1 MQGYKFIVYLSFI
14 IIALTLSAVSDLFL
28 NPEVNFFAA
37 EHFVE
42 GGLMALVTMALIMGF
57 EHRVRQYADD
67 SPEAEY
73 DGIGR
78 YGLILGIVWTLA
90 IISSLV
96 WNISRQKS
104 QTLEIAMNE
113 AKAVYEK
120 DILYYRWAAGH
131 NGVYVPITDKTSP
144 NPYLEHLPEHKIVSA
159 SGKKL
164 TLVNPEYMIRQV
176 YEMQKKQHGT
186 LGHITSLDP
195 IRPEN
200 NANIWET
207 EALEA
212 FEEGALEAT
221 TVTMIN
227 KKPYLRLMRPM
238 VTEKGCLKCHAPQGY
253 MIGDIRG
260 GVSVS
265 IPLTPLLE
273 ISRKNIFTYSI
284 VHAFLWL
291 FGLSGIIYGS
301 VGVSR
306 SIRDVEQAEARTR
319 LVIENML
326 DGVITL
332 DEQGHIESLNSSAS
346 HMFRYP
352 PSEVV
357 GLKMATLLD
366 VSDEQGGPQSD
377 GDWGEDA
384 LAYSLAN
391 ASPRELTGKRK
402 DDTTFPLE
410 VSVSEMLLG
419 AKRVFI
425 VMVRDNTA
433 RKEAEKALFASQ
445 KQVIKQEKL
454 VSLGTMV
461 AGIAHEI
468 NNPSQ
473 AIGFSM
479 EGLKLNLDYVQELME
494 HLEKFFE
501 VDDAE
506 LVAKKQELEE
516 VVKELRMDLVLK
528 CVKDISD
535 RNINSI
541 ERIDHI
547 ITSTKRMANSEEEF
561 KPCDVNTIIND
572 AVTLTRNQIKYV
584 TNLETDLETN
594 LPKINGL
601 VQELGQVFINL
612 IINARDAVSERGLSI
627 KEAQIWVSSE
637 YNPVQNC
644 VLVRFEDNGSG
655 IPKDIQ
661 DKIFDPFFTTK
672 GIGEGMGL
680 GLNLCHRIVEAHSG
694 EITVDSTL
702 DEGTC
707 FIIKLDTCPEK

>member
-1 MQGYKFIVYLSFI
+1 L
-14 IIALTLSAVSDLFL
+14 
-28 NPEVNFFAA
+28 
-37 EHFVE
+37 
-42 GGLMALVTMALIMGF
+42 
-57 EHRVRQYADD
+57 
-67 SPEAEY
+67 
-73 DGIGR
+73 
-78 YGLILGIVWTLA
+78 
-90 IISSLV
+90 
-96 WNISRQKS
+96 
-104 QTLEIAMNE
+104 
-113 AKAVYEK
+113 
-120 DILYYRWAAGH
+120 
-131 NGVYVPITDKTSP
+131 P
-144 NPYLEHLPEHKIVSA
+144 NPYLEDLPEHKIVST
-159 SGKKL
+159 SGQKL

-200 NANIWET
+200 EANLWET

-212 FEEGALEAT
+212 FEGGALEAT

-238 VTEKGCLKCHAPQGY
+238 ITERGCLKCHAPQGY

-273 ISRKNIFTYSI
+273 ISEKNIFTYSI
-284 VHAFLWL
+284 VHAILWL
-291 FGLSGIIYGS
+291 FGLSGILYGS
-301 VGVSR
+301 LSVSR

-346 HMFRYP
+346 QMFGYTP
-352 PSEVV
+352 DEVV
-357 GLKMATLLD
+357 GLKMAKLLEGSSEKGA
-366 VSDEQGGPQSD
+366 VLSSDAQ
-377 GDWGEDA
+377 WGEDA
-384 LAYSLAN
+384 LAHSLAH

-425 VMVRDNTA
+425 VMVRDNTD
-433 RKEAEKALFASQ
+433 RKEAEKALLESQ
-445 KQVIKQEKL
+445 KQIIKQEKL

-468 NNPSQ
+468 NNPAQ

-479 EGLKLNLDYVQELME
+479 EGLKLNLDYVEEMLGD
-494 HLEKFFE
+494 LDAFLE
-501 VDDAE
+501 VDESE
-506 LVAKKQELEE
+506 LV
-516 VVKELRMDLVLK
+516 VKRAEFKTKVKALRMDLVVK

-547 ITSTKRMANSEEEF
+547 INSTKRMANSEEEF
-561 KPCDVNTIIND
+561 KPCDINTIIND
-572 AVTLTRNQIKYV
+572 AVTLTRNQIKYITKLDV
-584 TNLETDLETN
+584 DLSPD

-612 IINARDAVSERGLSI
+612 IINARDAISDRGLSM
-627 KEAQIWVSSE
+627 KEAQIWISSE
-637 YNPVQNC
+637 YNQKQKSVI
-644 VLVRFEDNGSG
+644 VRFEDNGSG
-655 IPKDIQ
+655 IPKDIV

-680 GLNLCHRIVEAHSG
+680 GLNLCHRIIEAHGG
-694 EITVDSTL
+694 EITVDSTPG
-702 DEGTC
+702 EGTC
-707 FIIKLDTCPEK
+707 FTIKLDICTDC